1 MSEWNGPIPKSA
13 RIKSKAY
20 LKWVA
25 SLPCMNCKIEGDTIV
40 AHHLKG
46 RHAPLSGGVGYKA
59 DDWLTMPLCFK
70 CHIEMHDSGYLK
82 DWQAEFILKT
92 LDKAFDD
99 GIIEL

>member
-1 MSEWNGPIPKSA
+1 MSKLGGPVPKRA
-13 RIKSKAY
+13 RIKSKPY

-25 SLPCMNCKIEGDTIV
+25 SLPCINCKIEDDTIV

-46 RHAPLSGGVGYKA
+46 RHAPLSGGMGYKA

-82 DWQAEFILKT
+82 NWQAEYILKT
-92 LDKAFDD
+92 LDIAFDD